1 MVHLES
7 VLSRARGFKIKL
19 YKPVAQ
25 NSLSGET
32 YPYCA
37 NILPQLIPLSNEG
50 FPAYLVKKEKIQA
63 KFMNGLAQY
72 ILVS

>member
-7 VLSRARGFKIKL
+7 VLSRATGL
-19 YKPVAQ
+19 YNLILNPLAL